1 MNVLLLEWKK
11 IKILVNMLC
20 WTDYEEA
27 VILIVLIWVL
37 WEADSETE
45 LNAKNFYWENREDN
59 RDGGQTP
66 TQAWL

>member
-27 VILIVLIWVL
+27 VILIVLI
-37 WEADSETE
+37 
-45 LNAKNFYWENREDN
+45 
-59 RDGGQTP
+59 
-66 TQAWL
+66 